1 MILFNGSSFTDERGT
16 VRFVNSFDLKKVVR
30 MYCIEPNL
38 SIIRAWQGHKHE
50 TKWFFVAKG
59 RFLVKTIRMEDLKD
73 ITPIILSDQES
84 KVLEIPGGYYNGFQA
99 LEKGSVLMVFS
110 DFMLDESKN
119 DDYRLALDEI
129 QWQ

>member
-38 SIIRAWQGHKHE
+38 SIIRAWQGHKRE

>member
-1 MILFNGSSFTDERGT
+1 MILFNGSSFKDERGT

-38 SIIRAWQGHKHE
+38 SIIRAWQGHKRE

-73 ITPIILSDQES
+73 ISPIILSDQES

>member
-1 MILFNGSSFTDERGT
+1 MILFNGSSFKDERGT

-38 SIIRAWQGHKHE
+38 SIIRAWQGHKRE

-73 ITPIILSDQES
+73 ISPIILSDQES
-84 KVLEIPGGYYNGFQA
+84 KVLEIPGGFYNGFQA
-99 LEKGSVLMVFS
+99 LEEGSVMMVFS
-110 DFMLDESKN
+110 DFTLDESKK
-119 DDYRLALDEI
+119 DDCRLSLEEI

>member
-16 VRFVNSFDLKKVVR
+16 VRFVNIFDLKKVVR

-38 SIIRAWQGHKHE
+38 SIIRAWQGHKRE

-73 ITPIILSDQES
+73 ISPIILSDQES
-84 KVLEIPGGYYNGFQA
+84 KVLEIPGGFYNGFQA
-99 LEKGSVLMVFS
+99 LEEGSVMMVFS
-110 DFMLDESKN
+110 DFTLDESKK
-119 DDYRLALDEI
+119 DDCRLSLEEI

>member
-1 MILFNGSSFTDERGT
+1 
-16 VRFVNSFDLKKVVR
+16 
-30 MYCIEPNL
+30 MYCIEPHL
-38 SIIRAWQGHKHE
+38 SIIRAWQGHKRE

-59 RFLVKTIRMEDLKD
+59 RFLVKTMQMENLND
-73 ITPIILSDQES
+73 ITQIILSDKES

>member
-1 MILFNGSSFTDERGT
+1 MILFNGSSFKDERGT

-38 SIIRAWQGHKHE
+38 SIIRAWQGHKRE